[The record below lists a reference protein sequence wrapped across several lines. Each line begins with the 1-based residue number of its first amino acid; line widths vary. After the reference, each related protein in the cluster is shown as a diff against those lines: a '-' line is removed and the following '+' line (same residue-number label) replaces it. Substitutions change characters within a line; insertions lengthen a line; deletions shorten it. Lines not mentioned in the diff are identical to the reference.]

1 LRLSKHDVCLLC
13 AKTLIGNVDSR
24 AAFSV
29 VSISDF
35 QVKDGVE
42 VEEGTGS
49 GIVWDRSHTAI
60 ACIFM
65 IGLIDFTFR
74 FL

>member
-1 LRLSKHDVCLLC
+1 MCLLC
-13 AKTLIGNVDSR
+13 AKTLIRNVDSR
-24 AAFSV
+24 AAYSV

-49 GIVWDRSHTAI
+49 GIVWDR
-60 ACIFM
+60 
-65 IGLIDFTFR
+65 
-74 FL
+74 